1 MPFTFVEIKEHKTRK
16 LVFLFAI
23 LVLLYIVSIIA
34 LVWGSR
40 LILGIERQPSL
51 GEAFSLLCIAVIVAA
66 LHWAVSTQRLVD
78 RVLTAILAK
87 PLDPNDTY
95 HQRLK
100 NIIEE
105 VSVAAGGRYQIEP
118 YVMPT
123 VAMNACAVV
132 DFNRRAA
139 IAVTEGCLARL
150 NRAQLEGVIGHE
162 AAHIASGDS
171 LSRSVFCGL
180 FGLHEEVLKRLSGVT
195 SARVGRITL
204 VKVEFRGALFT
215 FIMVVLW
222 MIRLAKRLC
231 EFAMSREMEY
241 RADAVAVRLTRNPL
255 GLAEALRLIETHWRG
270 IGTEGDSLSTIFIL
284 DPGAQYLSEQEGL
297 FADWFSTHPPTH
309 RRIDALL
316 GMTHMSM
323 DHFREMMALHR
334 RPRARTM
341 PPDKPREAPSSR
353 WFVWLDGSWQGP
365 FTLEALTGLESL
377 TPESWL
383 RGDGDDAVKPA
394 CHEPRV
400 LDVLQR
406 RFGHVG
412 AGEQPSKTE
421 CPNCRLQLTR
431 ALYEGVPLD
440 ECPACRGCYVM
451 PDQVSRILA
460 REEYAFPDR
469 VKRLAAAM
477 PTHEA
482 VGRITKTFG
491 SWPGNRIKYRQCPK
505 CGSGVLRKFFTNQY
519 LIEVE
524 QCWICGLAWFDKDEL
539 ELLQYLYEEAKA
551 KGKSTFLEPA

>member
-1 MPFTFVEIKEHKTRK
+1 MPFTFVEIEEHKTRK
-16 LVFLFAI
+16 LVLLFAV

-51 GEAFSLLCIAVIVAA
+51 GEAFSLVCIAVIIAA
-66 LHWAVSTQRLVD
+66 LHWAVSTYRLVD

-87 PLDPNDTY
+87 PLDPTDTY

-105 VSVAAGGRYQIEP
+105 VSVATGGRYQIEP

-123 VAMNACAVV
+123 VAMNACAVA
-132 DFNRRAA
+132 DFSGRAA

-180 FGLHEEVLKRLSGVT
+180 FELHEEALKRLTGVFSD
-195 SARVGRITL
+195 SAGRRVTIRGRG
-204 VKVEFRGALFT
+204 GALILFV
-215 FIMVVLW
+215 MAVLW
-222 MIRLAKRLC
+222 VTNTAKRLAELC
-231 EFAMSREMEY
+231 VSREQEY
-241 RADAVAVRLTRNPL
+241 RADATAVRLTRNPL

-270 IGTEGDSLSTIFIL
+270 IGTDGDSLSTIFIL
-284 DPGAQYLSEQEGL
+284 DPGAQYLSEQDGF

-316 GMTHMSM
+316 GMAHLSIAN
-323 DHFREMMALHR
+323 FNEMMALHHGK
-334 RPRARTM
+334 RARQL
-341 PPDKPREAPSSR
+341 PPDKPGEVPSRR
-353 WFVWLDGSWQGP
+353 WSVWLDGTWRGP
-365 FTLEALTGLESL
+365 LTLEQLAGLESL

-383 RGDGDDAVKPA
+383 RPDGEQAVKPA
-394 CHEPRV
+394 SHEPSV
-400 LDVLQR
+400 LAVLQR
-406 RFGHVG
+406 RYGH
-412 AGEQPSKTE
+412 AGQAPQPGKTE
-421 CPNCRLQLTR
+421 CPNCRLQLTQV
-431 ALYEGVPLD
+431 LYEGVPLD
-440 ECPACRGCYVM
+440 ACPACRGCYVM

-460 REEYAFPDR
+460 REEYAFSDR
-469 VKRLAAAM
+469 IKRLAATM
-477 PTHEA
+477 PTLSVA
-482 VGRITKTFG
+482 GRITKRFNA
-491 SWPGNRIKYRQCPK
+491 WPGNRMQHRQCPK
-505 CGSGVLRKFFTNQY
+505 CGSGVVRKFFTNQY

-524 QCWICGLAWFDKDEL
+524 QCWVCGLAWFDKDEL

-551 KGKSTFLEPA
+551 KGQSTFLEPA